1 MGQKEAHPISHL
13 AKLIDILISN
23 QFFKEKNWKV
33 MSWIDRNSP

>member
-23 QFFKEKNWKV
+23 QFFKEKKLEGDEL
-33 MSWIDRNSP
+33 DR